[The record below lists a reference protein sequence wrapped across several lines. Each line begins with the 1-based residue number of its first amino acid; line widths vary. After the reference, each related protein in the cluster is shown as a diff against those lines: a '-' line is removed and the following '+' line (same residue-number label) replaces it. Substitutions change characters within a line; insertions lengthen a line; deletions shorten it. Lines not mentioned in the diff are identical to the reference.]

1 MLEENSPIEENGF
14 TTEPMRR
21 TTQLDFAVEALRNA
35 ILNGEVGLGERVNEV
50 AFTTKWGISRTT
62 FREALRQM
70 EQAGLLVRIPFRGTF
85 VRDFTEEE
93 IKSLN
98 DLRGALETYAVERI
112 IEQDGCQQEK
122 LEPLYQIVAQ
132 MRENNAEA
140 DVAWT
145 NGLHIAF
152 HRTLM
157 ELAGDKILLEVW
169 NDLSQ
174 QFWVAMRVDQIAV
187 FEQGEAASF
196 ADSHREV
203 VDAIAGVDVAVFRRV
218 IRQHVSHKSNPD
230 KTERS
235 PL

>member
-1 MLEENSPIEENGF
+1 MLEENDISPQ
-14 TTEPMRR
+14 PMRR

-93 IKSLN
+93 IDSLN
-98 DLRGALETYAVERI
+98 NLRGALETYAVERI
-112 IEQDGCQQEK
+112 IEQDGCQPEK

-140 DVAWT
+140 DVAWP
-145 NGLHIAF
+145 NWLHIDL
-152 HRTLM
+152 HRTL
-157 ELAGDKILLEVW
+157 I
-169 NDLSQ
+169 
-174 QFWVAMRVDQIAV
+174 
-187 FEQGEAASF
+187 
-196 ADSHREV
+196 
-203 VDAIAGVDVAVFRRV
+203 
-218 IRQHVSHKSNPD
+218 
-230 KTERS
+230 
-235 PL
+235 